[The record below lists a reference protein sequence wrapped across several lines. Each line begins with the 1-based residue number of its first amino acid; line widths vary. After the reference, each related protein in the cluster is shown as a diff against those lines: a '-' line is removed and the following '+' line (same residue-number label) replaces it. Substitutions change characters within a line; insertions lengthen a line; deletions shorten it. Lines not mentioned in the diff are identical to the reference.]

1 MWESLPSQIKEA
13 LWERLRWGA
22 CTGMCRCLFREVSR
36 EWREFPFVCK
46 GVPPSTS
53 LCTPYHRRKEQPDA
67 IRGPTT
73 GKVDMS
79 IPMME
84 TLTSLGYTIKRVAIH
99 DMRSLFV
106 TGFLGRR
113 KVHINPFLVFHTTS
127 KRPKRELLTTRR
139 RVLRSIEIRA
149 RIPGISR
156 T

>member
-1 MWESLPSQIKEA
+1 MWESLPVQLKEVI
-13 LWERLRWGA
+13 WERLRVGR
-22 CTGMCRCLFREVSR
+22 CTGMCLALYREVSR
-36 EWREFPFVCK
+36 DWKTCPFFCK
-46 GVPPSTS
+46 GIPPSTA
-53 LCTPYHRRKEQPDA
+53 LCAPCHRRKSDPDA

-84 TLTSLGYTIKRVAIH
+84 TLTGLGYRIKRVAIH

-106 TGFLGRR
+106 TGFLGVR
-113 KVHINPFLVFHTTS
+113 KVHINPFLVYHTSS

-149 RIPGISR
+149 RNIP
-156 T
+156 

>member
-1 MWESLPSQIKEA
+1 
-13 LWERLRWGA
+13 
-22 CTGMCRCLFREVSR
+22 MCIGLFREVGR
-36 EWREFPFVCK
+36 EWRTCPFFCR
-46 GVPPSTS
+46 GIPPSTS
-53 LCTPYHRRKEQPDA
+53 LCTPYHRRKEEPDA

-84 TLTSLGYTIKRVAIH
+84 TLTHLGYTIKRIAIH

-106 TGFLGRR
+106 TGFLGVR
-113 KVHINPFLVFHTTS
+113 KVHINPFLVYHTSS

-149 RIPGISR
+149 RNIP
-156 T
+156 

>member
-1 MWESLPSQIKEA
+1 MWESLPLEIKKTI
-13 LWERLRWGA
+13 WERIRSGK
-22 CTGMCRCLFREVSR
+22 CTGMCLALFREVSR
-36 EWREFPFVCK
+36 EWKICPFFCK
-46 GVPPSTS
+46 GIPASTS
-53 LCTPYHRRKEQPDA
+53 LCVPYHRRKEEPDA

-79 IPMME
+79 IPIME
-84 TLTSLGYTIKRVAIH
+84 TLTNLGYQIKRVAIH

-113 KVHINPFLVFHTTS
+113 KVHINPFLVFHTS
-127 KRPKRELLTTRR
+127 SRRPRRELLTTRR

-149 RIPGISR
+149 RI

>member
-1 MWESLPSQIKEA
+1 MWESLPVEIKKII
-13 LWERLRWGA
+13 WERLRLGR
-22 CTGMCRCLFREVSR
+22 CTGMCLGLFREISR
-36 EWREFPFVCK
+36 EWRTYPFFCK
-46 GVPPSTS
+46 GIPPSTA
-53 LCTPYHRRKEQPDA
+53 LCTPYHRRKEEPDA

-73 GKVDMS
+73 GKIDMS

-84 TLTSLGYTIKRVAIH
+84 SLTNLGYQIKRVAIH

-106 TGFLGRR
+106 TGFLGVR
-113 KVHINPFLVFHTTS
+113 KVHINPFLVYHTSS

-149 RIPGISR
+149 RI

>member
-1 MWESLPSQIKEA
+1 
-13 LWERLRWGA
+13 
-22 CTGMCRCLFREVSR
+22 MCIGLFREVGK
-36 EWREFPFVCK
+36 EWRTCPFFCR
-46 GVPPSTS
+46 GIPPSTS
-53 LCTPYHRRKEQPDA
+53 LCIPYHRRKEEPDA

-84 TLTSLGYTIKRVAIH
+84 TLTHLGYTIKRVAIQ

-113 KVHINPFLVFHTTS
+113 RVHINPFLVFHTS
-127 KRPKRELLTTRR
+127 SRRPKRELLTTRR

-149 RIPGISR
+149 RNL
-156 T
+156 